1 MSRHTLS
8 VGGVDLTATY
18 GLYVDTAMSYNK
30 PAKNVETIS
39 IPGRNGDLVIDY
51 DTFKNVVITYPCF
64 MKGNFDEDFWRLM
77 SALAGM
83 KGYQQIICS
92 NDPNRYREGVPIIQQ
107 NPKVKRLNKDG
118 YFDLLFNCKP
128 QRYEYPQTW
137 EEITGSQI
145 YSGSPLTFRPIF
157 KVTGS
162 GTITVAV
169 THQGEQNP
177 YKTYTITVTS
187 NTGVLYIDCESME
200 CYKDSRTF
208 ANNLVTL
215 SPNEYPV
222 FEQGSRQIVSTS
234 GFTKVEI
241 NERLWYL

>member
-1 MSRHTLS
+1 MSTHTLS
-8 VGGVDLTATY
+8 VGGIDLTATY

-39 IPGRNGDLVIDY
+39 VPGRNGDLVIDY

-64 MKGNFDEDFWRLM
+64 MKGNFDEDFFRLM
-77 SALAGM
+77 DTLAGM

-92 NDPNRYREGVPIIQQ
+92 NDPTHYRDGVPIIQQ
-107 NPKVKRLNKDG
+107 APKVKRLNKDG
-118 YFDLLFNCKP
+118 YFDLSFNCKP

-137 EEITGSQI
+137 KSVANI
-145 YSGSPLTFRPIF
+145 YSGQPLTFRPIF

-162 GTITVAV
+162 GTITIGVV
-169 THQGEQNP
+169 RPGEQQP

-187 NTGVLYIDCESME
+187 NTGIIYIDCEKMD
-200 CYKDSRTF
+200 CYTISNTS
-208 ANNLVTL
+208 ANDKVIL

-222 FEQGSRQIVSTS
+222 FEQGLTQYVSTS
-234 GFTKVEI
+234 GFTSIEI